1 MPKSES
7 VETPTTEAR
16 QRLRRPK
23 VRVQRYK
30 TFITKLKQ
38 GKVGEVI
45 AELERIVKVLDG
57 G

>member
-1 MPKSES
+1 MAKSES
-7 VETPTTEAR
+7 TETPATEAR
-16 QRLRRPK
+16 QRLRQPK
-23 VRVQRYK
+23 RRLQRYK

>member
-45 AELERIVKVLDG
+45 AELERIVKVLDSG
-57 G
+57 